1 MYGLLGIRKQS
12 STLPFTSCFVLWRF
26 SLPLFVMLLNEACG
40 AISNDLV
47 FPDLSHVHS
56 ENIAVPACSM

>member
-1 MYGLLGIRKQS
+1 MDCWELGNRAPPCTLL
-12 STLPFTSCFVLWRF
+12 PVLF
-26 SLPLFVMLLNEACG
+26 CGGFLSLFVMLLNEACG

-56 ENIAVPACSM
+56 